1 MEMHRE
7 KEFKSRFSVIT
18 CSSSMTEE
26 NDESG
31 RIIKELINGTKH
43 SVVNYAVV
51 KDDKKSI
58 VEKAKYFL
66 TSSDALVISGG
77 TGLTKNDVTIEA
89 ISSISEFE
97 ITAFSTIFS
106 LLSYEEIG
114 TSAIMSRSS
123 AFVVDRKPVFCLP
136 GSPKAA
142 ELGVKKIVL
151 EQIDH
156 IHHELNR

>member
-1 MEMHRE
+1 
-7 KEFKSRFSVIT
+7 
-18 CSSSMTEE
+18 
-26 NDESG
+26 
-31 RIIKELINGTKH
+31 
-43 SVVNYAVV
+43 
-51 KDDKKSI
+51 
-58 VEKAKYFL
+58 
-66 TSSDALVISGG
+66 VISGG